1 MQCQSSI
8 INGLVRELNKQFPIS
23 SNGIIIK
30 KAEAIDGNIIK
41 LHCTLESDIFAQMDS
56 TTWQQFSPM
65 MKQNLIISLQNQ
77 SDICQTLTKIK
88 ATVLYEFK
96 TASGQVVL
104 EIKITPE
111 DLLQKKRLNGQK

>member
-1 MQCQSSI
+1 MLLFMQCNSSI
-8 INGLVRELNKQFPIS
+8 INGLVRELNKQFPVS

-41 LHCTLESDIFAQMDS
+41 LHCTLEGDIFAQMDS
-56 TTWQQFSPM
+56 ATWQQFSPV

-77 SDICQTLTKIK
+77 PDICQTLKKIK
-88 ATVLYEFK
+88 ATILYEFK
-96 TASGQVVL
+96 NTSGQVVL

-111 DLLQKKRLNGQK
+111 DLL